1 MLSKPISTTCSL
13 EAIIMKR
20 TTNEFKSRT
29 GGTTVERTEEGSEWE
44 GPVRYAETD
53 FECVECSTATDR
65 RFRQVGEWALQT
77 IVDLFGTV
85 RTRLRNETDR

>member
-1 MLSKPISTTCSL
+1 
-13 EAIIMKR
+13 MKR
-20 TTNEFKSRT
+20 TTNESKART
-29 GGTTVERTEEGSEWE
+29 GGTTVERTEEGREWD

-65 RFRQVGEWALQT
+65 RFRQVGEWTFQAF
-77 IVDLFGTV
+77 VNLFGIV